1 MTMPFYVSPE
11 QVIADKSKFART
23 NIAKGRALLAMQY
36 ADGIMLAA
44 ENPSNTIRKIAEL
57 YDRIAFGGVGKINE
71 FDQMRQFG
79 VRWADVRGYTYSRED
94 VHAKDIANTFGQ
106 VLGQTFTHDLKPME
120 VELLIAEV
128 GYHAVDDE
136 LYRVTFDGL
145 FVDEERYCVL
155 PSDAEA
161 IQTRVKDAYQDGLS
175 LPDAFTLAIN
185 ALAGPDRTLTAHD
198 LEVAVLERNARRRA
212 FRRLTQDEMTGLL
225 PPPKPEAE
233 PEPAST

>member
-36 ADGIMLAA
+36 ADGILLAA

-57 YDRIAFGGVGKINE
+57 YDRIGFGGVGKINE
-71 FDQMRQFG
+71 FDQLRQAG
-79 VRWADVRGYTYSRED
+79 VRWADVRGYQYSRED
-94 VHAKDIANTFGQ
+94 VHAKELANSYGQ

-120 VELLIAEV
+120 VEILIAEV
-128 GYHAVDDE
+128 GYEPENDE

-155 PSDAEA
+155 PSDNEA
-161 IQTRVKDAYQDGLS
+161 THTRLKDTFQDGLAFA
-175 LPDAFTLAIN
+175 DAFTVATS
-185 ALAGPDRTLTAHD
+185 ALAGPDRTFTAHD
-198 LEVAVLERNARRRA
+198 LEVAVLERHARRRA
-212 FRRLTQDEMTGLL
+212 FRRLTQEQMTELL
-225 PPPKPEAE
+225 PPPPPAPAE
-233 PEPAST
+233 PT